1 MIHFKEVF
9 MIVLIVLFI
18 LIMTISTFKD
28 IQKISKMNDRI
39 SYKQC
44 CQIAEQVCSILCSL
58 WILIFYCGYTIK
70 ISNVLL
76 GLYLIIFGF
85 STSVSS
91 KERVNLESIFW
102 IQNIVLAIAGVVLII
117 IGLIIIF
124 VRFIR
129 FFD

>member
-18 LIMTISTFKD
+18 LIMTISTFKN

-70 ISNVLL
+70 IPNVLL

-102 IQNIVLAIAGVVLII
+102 IQNIVLAIAGVILII
-117 IGLIIIF
+117 IGVILI
-124 VRFIR
+124 FIH
-129 FFD
+129 